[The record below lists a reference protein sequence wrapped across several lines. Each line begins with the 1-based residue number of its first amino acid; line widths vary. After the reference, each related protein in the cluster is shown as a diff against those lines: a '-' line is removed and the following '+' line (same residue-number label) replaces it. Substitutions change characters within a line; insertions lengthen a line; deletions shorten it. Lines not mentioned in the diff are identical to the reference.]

1 MSEGIQVQARATALL
16 PLAAFVVLFVGAGL
30 YFSAQGVDF
39 AFYQLPAPIA
49 VLPAIL
55 LAVVLSKDSLNQAI
69 ESFISGVGNSNIIA
83 MCLIY
88 LLAGAFS
95 SVAKAT
101 GGVDATVALGLSVI
115 PSWFLLPGI
124 FIISGFIATAM
135 GTSMGTIGAVAP
147 IALGISSSTDISPAL
162 MAGAVISG
170 AIFGDNLSIISDT
183 TIAAT
188 RTQGCD
194 MKDKFRENISMALPA
209 AVLAMLY
216 LFVLGAS
223 ATVPEVADIDWL
235 KVLPYL
241 SILAL
246 AIYGVNVFVVLTL
259 GIIFA
264 GVVGMVTVADY
275 QLLTVGQDI
284 YAGFS
289 SMQEIFLLSLLI
301 GGLGRLMEQQ
311 GGLSYIESTMM
322 ALMSK
327 LTVGHQQK
335 NQQRTAELSI
345 ASTVALTNVC
355 TANNTVAIIVA
366 GDVARSMAVK
376 NKVSAKRSASL
387 LDIFSCIVQGI
398 IPWGAQALLVGSIF
412 QLSPISVVANSF
424 YPMILALVA
433 VLLIF
438 IKPRQQQ

>member
-1 MSEGIQVQARATALL
+1 MSEDIKVEARAIALL

>member
-1 MSEGIQVQARATALL
+1 MSEDIKVEARAIALL

-216 LFVLGAS
+216 LFAIGAS

-264 GVVGMVTVADY
+264 GGVGMVTVADY

>member
-1 MSEGIQVQARATALL
+1 MSEDIKVEARAIALL

-216 LFVLGAS
+216 LFAIGAS

>member
-30 YFSAQGVDF
+30 YFTAQGVDF

-216 LFVLGAS
+216 LFAIGAS